1 MKQMKSFIGRYP
13 FEVET
18 FQVDYTGG
26 LSFGFLAN
34 KMLISAGNHA
44 NERGFG
50 KERLGKDGKTWVLS
64 RLVIEMYEYPSE
76 CEKYYVDTWVES
88 VTRLFTSRNFRVL
101 VSDERV
107 IGYARSTWALID
119 VVTRQPADLTTLYDG
134 ELAAYC
140 HDEECPIKGASR
152 TRVMAT
158 EPTGSFAPLYCDIDY
173 NGHLNSVK
181 YIEHILN
188 ELPLEIFRT
197 HTIHRVEVSY
207 SAECF
212 YREQLSI
219 FMDKKDDGHEY
230 DVEIRKDNG
239 DVACRAKILF
249 KPTSNPASCNISNPI
264 K

>member
-1 MKQMKSFIGRYP
+1 MKPYIGRYP

-34 KMLISAGNHA
+34 KMLITAGNHA

-50 KERLGKDGKTWVLS
+50 KERLTADGKTWVLS
-64 RLVIEMYEYPSE
+64 RLAIEMYEYPNE
-76 CEKYYVDTWVES
+76 GEKYYVETWVEG

-101 VSDERV
+101 DKDDRV

-119 VVTRQPADLTTLYDG
+119 METRQPADLTTLYDG
-134 ELAAYC
+134 ALAAC
-140 HDEECPIKGASR
+140 GHDAECPIKGVSR
-152 TRVMAT
+152 ARVSAT
-158 EPTGSFAPLYCDIDY
+158 EPTGTFMPLYCDIDY

-188 ELPLEIFRT
+188 ELPLDIFRS
-197 HTIHRVEVSY
+197 HTIRRVEVSY

-212 YREQLSI
+212 HREPLAI
-219 FMDKKDDGHEY
+219 FMDKKEDSHEY
-230 DVEIRKDNG
+230 DVEIRKEG
-239 DVACRAKILF
+239 GEVACRAKIIF
-249 KPTSNPASCNISNPI
+249 GASPKPFRGGVTQ
-264 K
+264 KVTY

>member
-1 MKQMKSFIGRYP
+1 MKSFIGKYT
-13 FEVET
+13 FDVET

-34 KMLISAGNHA
+34 KMLITAGNHA
-44 NERGFG
+44 DERGFG
-50 KERLGKDGKTWVLS
+50 KARLNADGKTWVLS
-64 RLVIEMYEYPSE
+64 RLAIEMNEYPAE
-76 CEKYYVDTWVES
+76 GERYYVETWVEG

-101 VSDERV
+101 DKEGNA

-119 VVTRQPADLTTLYDG
+119 IETRQPADLTTLYDG
-134 ELAAYC
+134 ELAAYS
-140 HDEECPIKGASR
+140 HDAECPIKGVSRARVSTTEASGEF
-152 TRVMAT
+152 M
-158 EPTGSFAPLYCDIDY
+158 PLYCDIDY

-188 ELPLEIFRT
+188 CLPLDIFRS

-212 YREQLSI
+212 YREHLAVYI
-219 FMDKKDDGHEY
+219 DKKSEDHEY
-230 DVEIRKDNG
+230 DVEIRKDTG
-239 DVACRAKILF
+239 EVVCRARIIF
-249 KPTSNPASCNISNPI
+249 KQ

>member
-1 MKQMKSFIGRYP
+1 MKPYIGSYP

-34 KMLISAGNHA
+34 KMLITAGNHA

-50 KERLGKDGKTWVLS
+50 KERLSADGKTWVLS
-64 RLVIEMYEYPSE
+64 RLAIEMYEYPNE
-76 CEKYYVDTWVES
+76 GEKYHVETWVEG

-101 VSDERV
+101 DKGMRV

-119 VVTRQPADLTTLYDG
+119 IETRQPADLNTLYDG
-134 ELAAYC
+134 ALAAYG
-140 HDEECPIKGASR
+140 HDAECPIKGVSR
-152 TRVMAT
+152 SRVSAT
-158 EPTGSFAPLYCDIDY
+158 EPTGTFMPLYCDIDY

-188 ELPLEIFRT
+188 ELPLDIFRS
-197 HTIHRVEVSY
+197 HMIHRVEVSY

-212 YREQLSI
+212 HREHLAI
-219 FMDKKDDGHEY
+219 FMDKKEESHEY
-230 DVEIRKDNG
+230 DVEIRKEG
-239 DVACRAKILF
+239 GEVACRAKIIF
-249 KPTSNPASCNISNPI
+249 KVKN
-264 K
+264 

>member
-1 MKQMKSFIGRYP
+1 MMQPFVGKYP

-34 KMLISAGNHA
+34 KMLITAGNHA

-50 KERLGKDGKTWVLS
+50 KERLSVDGKTWVLS
-64 RLVIEMYEYPSE
+64 RLAIEIDEYPNE
-76 CEKYYVDTWVES
+76 GDTYYIETWVEG

-101 VSDERV
+101 NSDGHI

-119 VVTRQPADLTTLYDG
+119 VQTRQPADLITLYDG
-134 ELAAYC
+134 SLLTYSC
-140 HDEECPIKGASR
+140 EEPCPIKGVSR
-152 TRVMAT
+152 SRVTAT
-158 EPTGSFAPLYCDIDY
+158 EPTAMFMPLYCDIDY

-188 ELPLEIFRT
+188 ELPLDIFRS

-207 SAECF
+207 SLECF
-212 YREQLSI
+212 HRECLNI
-219 FMDKKDDGHEY
+219 FMDKKDDSHEY
-230 DVEIRKDNG
+230 DVEIRKEG
-239 DVACRAKILF
+239 GEVACRAKLQF
-249 KPTSNPASCNISNPI
+249 RLKNNGKENE
-264 K
+264 

>member
-1 MKQMKSFIGRYP
+1 MKPYIGSYP

-34 KMLISAGNHA
+34 KMLITAGNHA

-50 KERLGKDGKTWVLS
+50 KERLSADGKTWVLS
-64 RLVIEMYEYPSE
+64 RLAIEMYEYPNE
-76 CEKYYVDTWVES
+76 GEKYYVDTWVEG

-101 VSDERV
+101 DKDMRA

-119 VVTRQPADLTTLYDG
+119 VETRQPADLTTLYDG
-134 ELAAYC
+134 ALAAYG
-140 HDEECPIKGASR
+140 HDAECPIKGVSR
-152 TRVMAT
+152 ARVSAT
-158 EPTGSFAPLYCDIDY
+158 EPTGTFMPLYCDIDY

-188 ELPLEIFRT
+188 ELPLDIFRS
-197 HTIHRVEVSY
+197 HTIRRVEVSY

-212 YREQLSI
+212 HRERLAI
-219 FMDKKDDGHEY
+219 FMDKKEESHEY
-230 DVEIRKDNG
+230 DVEIRKEG
-239 DVACRAKILF
+239 GEVACRAKILF
-249 KPTSNPASCNISNPI
+249 EKKAEN
-264 K
+264 